1 MLPPERD
8 TTRLE
13 KWERRIRYI
22 TFPTLWVCLFLSG
35 GLAAYTGIEQDDCVE
50 GIRDFDLLYQF
61 SLAVIPASV
70 VILFYMLNLYGLL
83 LVLDDWYRISSTVLH
98 LMLYAYYGILVTILT
113 LIRNPHLETDYNDSD
128 CLEKFDQK
136 HQQNTAWAAVVLC
149 AFSMALIQFTPFKVF
164 EK

>member
-13 KWERRIRYI
+13 SWERRIRYI
-22 TFPTLWVCLFLSG
+22 TFPTLWISLFLSG
-35 GLAAYTGIEQDDCVE
+35 ALSAYTGIDQDDCVE
-50 GIRDFDLLYQF
+50 GIRDFDLLYQL

-70 VILFYMLNLYGLL
+70 VILFFQLNLYGLL

-98 LMLYAYYGILVTILT
+98 LMLYSYYGVLVTILT
-113 LIRNPHLETDYNDSD
+113 LIINPHLETEYNDSD

-136 HQQNTAWAAVVLC
+136 HQKNAAWAAVVLC
-149 AFSMALIQFTPFKVF
+149 VFSMALIQFTPFKVF